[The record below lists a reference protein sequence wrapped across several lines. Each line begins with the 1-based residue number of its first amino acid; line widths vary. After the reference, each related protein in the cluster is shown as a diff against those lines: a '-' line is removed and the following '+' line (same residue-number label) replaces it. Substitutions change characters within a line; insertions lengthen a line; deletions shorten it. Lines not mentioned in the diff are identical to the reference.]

1 MMSKHTLAMLQQI
14 AHGIAIHFGN
24 NCEVLV
30 HDLTADYTNSSIVI
44 IKRWKISSVI

>member
-30 HDLTADYTNSSIVI
+30 HDLTAAYTNS
-44 IKRWKISSVI
+44 